1 MAGVVRLGDGFIE
14 EDHRALTIR
23 PCHWR
28 MGLTKFKGGEIEDN
42 SKKIREIKC
51 RTKFAT
57 AIRFVSFARGYPVPL
72 VSASLFL

>member
-1 MAGVVRLGDGFIE
+1 MAGVVRLGVGCIE

-28 MGLTKFKGGEIEDN
+28 MGLTKFKGGEIED
-42 SKKIREIKC
+42 SKKYRENNC
-51 RTKFAT
+51 RTKLAT